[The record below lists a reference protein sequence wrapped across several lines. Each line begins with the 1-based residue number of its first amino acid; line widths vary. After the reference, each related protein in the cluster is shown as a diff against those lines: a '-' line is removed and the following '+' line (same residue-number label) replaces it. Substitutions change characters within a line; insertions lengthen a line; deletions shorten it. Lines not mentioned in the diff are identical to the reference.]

1 MDRHGYSDGEC
12 VQPRYGMY
20 RGRVASAIRGKRGQR
35 LLRELLAALDAM
47 PDKRLIKD
55 EFVLHG
61 QACALGVVALSRGI
75 PDAEKIYSEDHDYLA
90 KLFDIAPCLV
100 REIEY
105 ENDEPVWS
113 RDPIDALVERF
124 ERVREWVSEN
134 IRA

>member
-1 MDRHGYSDGEC
+1 MCRHGYSEEYE
-12 VQPRYGMY
+12 QPGYGMY

-47 PDKRLIKD
+47 PYKRLIKD
-55 EFVLHG
+55 AFVLNG
-61 QACALGVVALSRGI
+61 YACALGVVALSRGI
-75 PDAEKIYSEDHDYLA
+75 PDPEKIDSEDHDYLA

-100 REIEY
+100 REIQY

-113 RDPIDALVERF
+113 SDPIDALVERW
-124 ERVREWVSEN
+124 EVMREWVSEN

>member
-1 MDRHGYSDGEC
+1 MDRHGYSDEYE
-12 VQPRYGMY
+12 QPGYGMY
-20 RGRVASAIRGKRGQR
+20 RGRVASAMRGKRGQR

-75 PDAEKIYSEDHDYLA
+75 PDPEKIDSEDHEYLA
-90 KLFDIAPCLV
+90 ELFDVATCMV
-100 REIEY
+100 QEIQY
-105 ENDEPVWS
+105 LNDERVWS